1 MAVTNGKS
9 ESATLSIIAAGTV
22 VTGEVVT
29 EGVLKIEGSVV
40 GNVRAA
46 QQLLVARGGSVQGN
60 IETEQAVI
68 GGSVVGNVTAKDRVE
83 IQGAASVE
91 GDIVAQRLVVLEG
104 GKLNGS
110 LEMLSG
116 SAP

>member
-1 MAVTNGKS
+1 MTSLAFRLS
-9 ESATLSIIAAGTV
+9 SAGITY
-22 VTGEVVT
+22 
-29 EGVLKIEGSVV
+29 
-40 GNVRAA
+40 
-46 QQLLVARGGSVQGN
+46 
-60 IETEQAVI
+60 
-68 GGSVVGNVTAKDRVE
+68 
-83 IQGAASVE
+83 QGAASVE